1 MLIVPAVST
10 DPTACVCVMGCVFVW
25 FGGGGAPQAF
35 KTIESRNMDS
45 DKDEVRFIDILLFVA
60 VTSVTF

>member
-1 MLIVPAVST
+1 MLIAPVVLMKLGVCS
-10 DPTACVCVMGCVFVW
+10 CVTGWVFAW
-25 FGGGGAPQAF
+25 LGGRGAPQAF